1 MNNELFFIVCCKA
14 AYIPMEFS
22 AFANLL
28 STHVIIAVNDAK
40 LLKKPYTYFKLGT
53 IINRQ
58 KRVLFLV
65 RNPVG
70 YF

>member
-1 MNNELFFIVCCKA
+1 
-14 AYIPMEFS
+14 MEFS

-28 STHVIIAVNDAK
+28 STHVIMAVNDAK